1 MLSDKEKLEEELKL
15 LKESLDLNVITKEE
29 YETAKQRIEAKLDDL
44 NILKQKN
51 GEIEVKKEGEVK
63 EDLKPEEKIE
73 VREIKEEKV
82 EPIEEEEK
90 EEAKHEEEK
99 IEETKI
105 KEESTAK
112 EEQKK
117 IENIKEAEEKVTEEL
132 KEEKVVEEIEEGEK
146 EELGSISKPEDEQ
159 PEIIS
164 EEETKIDKKIFVY
177 ISIIVILILGLW
189 YVFFLEKADVEDVSA
204 EPADN
209 ILSLIAC
216 NSDDDCMEKGK
227 IGVCNNPGEENA
239 ECEYIEDVKVELM
252 VLNSNNCFN
261 CETGRVLSILD
272 GFFPNL
278 DVENIDFENVKGT
291 GFIANFGINALP
303 AYIFNLSF
311 KEAYNYDK
319 LSSSFNK
326 VDDSFVMK
334 NTVANANYYVEREE
348 IPNKLDLF
356 FSQGQTASTKAEE
369 NLKEFLEV
377 FDSEVE
383 FEKHNEDS
391 EIVKE
396 LGINTF
402 PAFLVNNKIKFGGV
416 QPADKIRENFCQLNS
431 VTECASGLTKS
442 LV

>member
-164 EEETKIDKKIFVY
+164 EE
-177 ISIIVILILGLW
+177 
-189 YVFFLEKADVEDVSA
+189 
-204 EPADN
+204 
-209 ILSLIAC
+209 
-216 NSDDDCMEKGK
+216 
-227 IGVCNNPGEENA
+227 
-239 ECEYIEDVKVELM
+239 
-252 VLNSNNCFN
+252 
-261 CETGRVLSILD
+261 
-272 GFFPNL
+272 
-278 DVENIDFENVKGT
+278 
-291 GFIANFGINALP
+291 
-303 AYIFNLSF
+303 
-311 KEAYNYDK
+311 
-319 LSSSFNK
+319 
-326 VDDSFVMK
+326 
-334 NTVANANYYVEREE
+334 
-348 IPNKLDLF
+348 
-356 FSQGQTASTKAEE
+356 
-369 NLKEFLEV
+369 
-377 FDSEVE
+377 
-383 FEKHNEDS
+383 
-391 EIVKE
+391 
-396 LGINTF
+396 
-402 PAFLVNNKIKFGGV
+402 
-416 QPADKIRENFCQLNS
+416 
-431 VTECASGLTKS
+431 
-442 LV
+442 